1 MIVHIR
7 VDRNDR
13 VQISFNGG
21 TFWYQESTSA
31 WQLCRYFERILTE
44 GQRTEARKK
53 PIAFKLLVER
63 SSQHD

>member
-7 VDRNDR
+7 LDRNDR

-31 WQLCRYFERILTE
+31 FTLCRHFESILTE
-44 GQRTEARKK
+44 EQKAKARKS
-53 PIAFKLLVER
+53 PIQFKIEFEEVI
-63 SSQHD
+63 